1 MSSHHVVTAA
11 ARMLADPAFALA
23 NEQTVLHDASVTTTR
38 VYTQPRLEDLIG
50 KVLEHQARPKIA
62 AATIEPAYDAAAV
75 RELLGLPN

>member
-1 MSSHHVVTAA
+1 
-11 ARMLADPAFALA
+11 MLADPAFALV

-50 KVLEHQARPKIA
+50 KVLEARPKIA